1 MIMDDSY
8 LTLENIDSKLKS
20 LPIDTSNYRSI
31 VEFIFED
38 CIVDLMH
45 MLDSEFNSELGR
57 PAYPRLMIL
66 GLCLF
71 GEEKGIQYLSEL
83 NRTCYTDDI
92 FKTLINDRV
101 PSRNIFSNF
110 LDWNDE
116 IIFLSV
122 FLYTLVKIND
132 YDFLPKDNNNYL
144 DGTDARINGSVNYL
158 ITEDEIEALELMKHF
173 KLIHD
178 GSDEQKRKS
187 RTQAKL
193 KLRYYKNHPEYSKLF
208 GLAIKRIELYNWTIY
223 NKIDEFKEAITNIDK
238 NYVSIN
244 FPESIKL
251 PCKKNDWDMGFN
263 LTRTHDKQQHNPNRT
278 PITITQRFR
287 SLKRS
292 RTESKKKFQNSRK
305 TTKRLW
311 RTLELQT
318 TKKIIPKI
326 RRILRFGL

>member
-1 MIMDDSY
+1 MDDSY

-132 YDFLPKDNNNYL
+132 YDFFPKDNNNYL

-193 KLRYYKNHPEYSKLF
+193 KLRYYKNHQKYSKLF

-318 TKKIIPKI
+318 TKKIIPRI